1 MDLGLKDKVAVV
13 TGGSRGLGFYS
24 ARALAAEGARL
35 AICARGE
42 EGLEAAAAALRQA
55 GTEVLPWPVTSPR
68 RMAADTL
75 LDVPS
80 ATTTAGSTSS
90 STMWAATA
98 AGRFEETSD
107 QDWLD
112 IIELNVL
119 AGFRASRGAIPMM
132 RERGGGS
139 IVFVSSVFG
148 REKGGPG
155 LSIYNTTKSA
165 LISAAGIMALELAK
179 DGIRVNCVAP
189 GSIRFAGGSWDKRVK
204 ADPDGMRAFVRANLP
219 LGRFGEGGGGGGRG
233 DVFGVG
239 AGQSDHGGVYRGGR
253 GAGEVAGVAA
263 RGQRSPAIRAANASA
278 PTASFHLPM
287 L

>member
-1 MDLGLKDKVAVV
+1 MDLGLEGKVAVV

-24 ARALAAEGARL
+24 ARSLAGEGARL
-35 AICARGE
+35 AICARGAD
-42 EGLEAAAAALRQA
+42 GLEAAAESLRAL
-55 GTEVLPWPVTSPR
+55 GTEVLAVR
-68 RMAADTL
+68 CDIAAADGSDTL
-75 LDVPS
+75 LDAVRDRYG
-80 ATTTAGSTSS
+80 ALDILVNNVGGNRR
-90 STMWAATA
+90 
-98 AGRFEETSD
+98 GRFEETSD

-132 RERGGGS
+132 RARGGGA

-189 GSIRFAGGSWDKRVK
+189 GSIRFEGGSWDKRVK

-219 LGRFGEGGGGGGRG
+219 LGRFGKAEEVG
-233 DVFGVG
+233 DVVAFLASERASLITG
-239 AGQSDHGGVYRGGR
+239 ACIAVDGAQGR
-253 GAGEVAGVAA
+253 SLV
-263 RGQRSPAIRAANASA
+263 
-278 PTASFHLPM
+278 
-287 L
+287 

>member
-1 MDLGLKDKVAVV
+1 MDLGQKGKVAVV
-13 TGGSRGLGFYS
+13 TGGSRGLGFAA
-24 ARALAAEGARL
+24 ARSLAGEGARV
-35 AICARGE
+35 AICARGA
-42 EGLEAAAAALRQA
+42 EGLEAAAESLRAL
-55 GTEVLPWPVTSPR
+55 GSEVLAVQCDI
-68 RMAADTL
+68 AAADGADTL
-75 LDVPS
+75 LGAVRDHYGALDILVNNV
-80 ATTTAGSTSS
+80 G
-90 STMWAATA
+90 
-98 AGRFEETSD
+98 GNRRGQFEETTD

-132 RERGGGS
+132 RERGGGA

-189 GSIRFAGGSWDKRVK
+189 GSIRFEGGSWDKRVK

-219 LGRFGEGGGGGGRG
+219 LERFGRAEEVG
-233 DVFGVG
+233 DVVAFLASERASLITG
-239 AGQSDHGGVYRGGR
+239 ACIAVDGAQGR
-253 GAGEVAGVAA
+253 SLV
-263 RGQRSPAIRAANASA
+263 
-278 PTASFHLPM
+278 
-287 L
+287 

>member
-1 MDLGLKDKVAVV
+1 MDLGLKGKVAVV
-13 TGGSRGLGFYS
+13 TGGSRGLGFAA
-24 ARALAAEGARL
+24 ARSLAGEGARL
-35 AICARGE
+35 AICARGAD
-42 EGLEAAAAALRQA
+42 GLEAAAATLRA
-55 GTEVLPWPVTSPR
+55 TGAEVLTVTCDIA
-68 RMAADTL
+68 AADGAQTL
-75 LDVPS
+75 LDAVRDRYG
-80 ATTTAGSTSS
+80 ALDILVNNVGGNRR
-90 STMWAATA
+90 
-98 AGRFEETSD
+98 GRFEETSD

-132 RERGGGS
+132 RARGGGA

-189 GSIRFAGGSWDKRVK
+189 GSIRFEGGSWDKRVK

-219 LGRFGEGGGGGGRG
+219 LGRFGRAEEVG
-233 DVFGVG
+233 DLVAFLVSERASLITG
-239 AGQSDHGGVYRGGR
+239 ACIAVD
-253 GAGEVAGVAA
+253 GAQGKSLV
-263 RGQRSPAIRAANASA
+263 
-278 PTASFHLPM
+278 
-287 L
+287 